1 MWSHLFAQPLIYARI
16 MYAETLPSKMVIFT
30 RNKEL
35 KGAQCKYNHGR
46 SCHERWDR
54 IALLLGNCKGHHNTP
69 LDVSY
74 QRLKKTFVIQHV
86 RQIINNAR
94 LLPTSL

>member
-1 MWSHLFAQPLIYARI
+1 MWSHLFAQPLIYGRI

-35 KGAQCKYNHGR
+35 KGAQCKYNHG
-46 SCHERWDR
+46 DR
-54 IALLLGNCKGHHNTP
+54 IALLLGNCKGHYNTP